1 MRRRSMLATLILILA
16 FALPAAAAAA
26 DPPAPVPRHLYR
38 MAGLPI
44 SGPAEV
50 VQFLFEFAPG
60 AATPPHTHPGL
71 TLGTVLEGEVT
82 FEMGGAAKVYKVG
95 ETIVERPGEVGLA
108 RNATAATTRIAVSMV
123 VPQGAA
129 PSTPQPGGPAPAP
142 PAPVARYLY
151 RTAAVIPAG
160 AYEVA
165 HAVLDFAPGAQT
177 PMYTHAGQ
185 IVVTVLAGQNTFMTA
200 GTTTVYQVGES
211 FVELPGA
218 VGQARNAGTAPLTVF
233 ATFLLPP
240 GAPLSVPIAP
250 GLPSTG
256 AGGGSARPPAGWLV
270 LAAAAALV
278 AGGGLLRRRA
288 RRA

>member
-1 MRRRSMLATLILILA
+1 MRRRSILATLLLVLA
-16 FALPAAAAAA
+16 FALPAAVAAA
-26 DPPAPVPRHLYR
+26 DPPAPVPRHVYR
-38 MAGLPI
+38 MAGLPL

-108 RNATAATTRIAVSMV
+108 RNATAATT
-123 VPQGAA
+123 
-129 PSTPQPGGPAPAP
+129 QPGGPSPAP

-160 AYEVA
+160 EYEVA
-165 HAVLDFAPGAQT
+165 HVVLDFAPGAQT
-177 PMYTHAGQ
+177 PIYTHPGQ
-185 IVVTVLAGQNTFMTA
+185 IVVTVLAGQNTFSTA
-200 GTTTVYQVGES
+200 GKTTVYQVGES

-250 GLPSTG
+250 APPSTVPGLPSTG
-256 AGGGSARPPAGWLV
+256 AGGGGDRPPAGWLV